1 MFIDTHAHLYYD
13 NLKSQLDEVFT
24 RAKEAGVNQILC
36 VGTDISS
43 SEASI
48 KIADQ
53 YPNIYATVGIH
64 PHDAKDASED
74 YLTVIENLAS
84 HPKVVALGE
93 MGLDYFRNLSPKE
106 IQIEIFT
113 SQLQLAKKLDLP
125 AIVHNRDTDEDILK
139 ILKEVNY
146 QKTVIHCFSSDAKMA
161 EDVLKLGGLISFT
174 GIVTFGKNHTESVLK
189 SISLE
194 NIMLE
199 TDCPFLAPVPNRGK
213 LNEPAN
219 IPHIAKRIAE
229 IKNAELEEIAQV
241 TSRTA
246 RQFFNLPS

>member
-13 NLKSQLDEVFT
+13 DLKSQLDDIVT
-24 RAKEAGVNQILC
+24 RAQDAGVNQILC
-36 VGTDISS
+36 VGTDIALSK
-43 SEASI
+43 ASI
-48 KIADQ
+48 IIADQ
-53 YPNIYATVGIH
+53 YPDIYATVGIH
-64 PHDAKDASED
+64 PHDAKDAETN
-74 YLTVIENLAS
+74 YLSVIEDLIS

-93 MGLDYFRNLSPKE
+93 MGLDFSRNLSPKE
-106 IQIEIFT
+106 IQIKMFT
-113 SQLQLAKKLDLP
+113 AQLQLAKKLNLP
-125 AIVHNRDTDEDILK
+125 AIIHNRDADEDILK
-139 ILKEVNY
+139 ILREINY

-161 EDVLKLGGLISFT
+161 ADVLKLGGLISFT

-194 NIMLE
+194 DFILE

-229 IKNAELEEIAQV
+229 IKNVELEEIAKV
-241 TSRTA
+241 TTHNTK
-246 RQFFNLPS
+246 QFFNLPS

>member
-13 NLKSQLDEVFT
+13 NLKSQLDDIVS
-24 RAKEAGVNQILC
+24 RAQDANVNQILC

-43 SEASI
+43 SKASI
-48 KIADQ
+48 NIADQ

-64 PHDAKDASED
+64 PHDAKDAETD
-74 YLTVIENLAS
+74 YLSVIEDLVS

-93 MGLDYFRNLSPKE
+93 MGLDYFRNLSPKA

-125 AIVHNRDTDEDILK
+125 AIVHDRDADEDILK
-139 ILKEVNY
+139 ILGEIDY

-174 GIVTFGKNHTESVLK
+174 GIVTFGKNHTESVLN
-189 SISLE
+189 SISLKD
-194 NIMLE
+194 IMLE

-229 IKNAELEEIAQV
+229 IKNVELNEIAQI
-241 TSRTA
+241 TSGTA
-246 RQFFNLPS
+246 RQFFNIPS